1 MYLHKERGGECFEDD
16 DNDGLYHPNQQTRE
30 QERAGQEVH
39 TVVTNFPSTMTQLQD
54 QVMEGVIGN
63 ELS

>member
-1 MYLHKERGGECFEDD
+1 MYLYSEWRGECFEDD

-39 TVVTNFPSTMTQLQD
+39 TVRNPIGDFAAFHEGMTG
-54 QVMEGVIGN
+54 MTTG
-63 ELS
+63 